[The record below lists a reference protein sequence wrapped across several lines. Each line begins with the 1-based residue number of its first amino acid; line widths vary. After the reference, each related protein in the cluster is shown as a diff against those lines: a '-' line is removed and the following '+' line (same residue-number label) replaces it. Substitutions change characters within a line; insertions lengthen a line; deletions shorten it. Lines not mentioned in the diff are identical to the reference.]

1 MRKEIL
7 ATVAM
12 GLLVC
17 MPLAAQR
24 NRNSGGA
31 APPMS
36 VPSGMSTNSTQMG
49 PAGTTTRTH
58 TVTNPAGSVMA
69 TVTKSPTGTT
79 RTMVNSEGNKTL
91 TLTHSK
97 LTRSRGTVTR
107 TLTHVRRTGKV
118 KTAHRTMR
126 ARSRSMSPSRRGM

>member
-7 ATVAM
+7 ASVAM
-12 GLLVC
+12 GMLVC
-17 MPLAAQR
+17 MPMTAQR
-24 NRNSGGA
+24 NKNPGGA

-36 VPSGMSTNSTQMG
+36 GPRGMSTNSTQMG

-58 TVTNPAGSVMA
+58 TVTNPAGSVMS
-69 TVTKSPTGTT
+69 TVTKSPTGKT

-97 LTRSRGTVTR
+97 LARSRGTVTR
-107 TLTHVRRTGKV
+107 TLTHVRKTAKV
-118 KTAHRTMR
+118 KTAHRNMRSR
-126 ARSRSMSPSRRGM
+126 ARNMSPSRRGM

>member
-12 GLLVC
+12 GVLVC

-24 NRNSGGA
+24 NRNPGGG

-36 VPSGMSTNSTQMG
+36 VPRGMSTHSTQMG

-58 TVTNPAGSVMA
+58 TVTNPAGSIMT

-91 TLTHSK
+91 TLTHSR
-97 LTRSRGTVTR
+97 LARSRGTITR
-107 TLTHVRRTGKV
+107 TLTHVRKTAKV

-126 ARSRSMSPSRRGM
+126 TRARR